1 MNDEK
6 VKDQSVDEEKEVL
19 DLLGPFCQINY
30 GNDKVLPVQELSNKE
45 IIDENE
51 EEEEIEV
58 LDLSDDEDEIVT
70 VVNEVKKDESNSSSQ
85 SVSVSSNEMKQDQ
98 TEIVFQSNDDSNNEE
113 KVSKKKVKKKKNKW
127 KKWVISFAI
136 MDVLAII
143 CLFLTYGPITYF
155 RNLLITTA
163 MTTKSHQYL
172 ARIFYDDDT
181 IQGVLASNYVEET
194 GTNTDST
201 DIVINTVDH
210 GNYDSIYEEQIL
222 KRDEGNDLY
231 KIIPISETSYQGY
244 LVAIYD
250 PSRVDLVLS
259 DYFGS
264 SGQFLNTIAVNYEAS
279 VAMNASGFVDI
290 NERGNGGQ
298 PTGSVIKDG
307 ELLTPKTSGVVG
319 KLIGFNQDHV
329 LMLMNDTPEN
339 AIAQGMV
346 DAVDFGP
353 FLIVNGEAANI
364 SGNGGWG
371 IAPRSVIAQRKD
383 GIVLFL
389 VIDGRQPGYSI
400 GASMADVIKILT
412 RYKAHNAANLD
423 GGATSSLNIEGQIYN
438 RPCAI
443 SATGERPLPNAWIV
457 K

>member
-6 VKDQSVDEEKEVL
+6 EKDQVIDDSVEVL
-19 DLLGPFCQINY
+19 DLLGPFCQIEY
-30 GNDKVLPVQELSNKE
+30 GDDSSLPLQEIGNIE
-45 IIDENE
+45 TVDEDD
-51 EEEEIEV
+51 IEV
-58 LDLSDDEDEIVT
+58 LDLEQKEDTESEISVVEVPVLESLSDESVDFNSESDVSNHEIVP
-70 VVNEVKKDESNSSSQ
+70 
-85 SVSVSSNEMKQDQ
+85 
-98 TEIVFQSNDDSNNEE
+98 
-113 KVSKKKVKKKKNKW
+113 KKNKW
-127 KKWVISFAI
+127 KKWVIGFAV

-143 CLFLTYGPITYF
+143 CLFLTYGPIDYF
-155 RNLLITTA
+155 RNLLVTTA

-181 IQGVLASNYVEET
+181 IQKVLANNYVGEIGE
-194 GTNTDST
+194 NTDSS
-201 DIVINTVDH
+201 DIVMNNEDH
-210 GNYDSIYEEQIL
+210 GNYDSVYEEQIL

-231 KIIPISETSYQGY
+231 KIIPVSGSTYQGY

-264 SGQFLNTIAVNYEAS
+264 SGQFLNTIAINHEAR
-279 VAMNASGFVDI
+279 VAMNASGFIDI

-307 ELLTPKTSGVVG
+307 VLLTPNTSGVAG
-319 KLIGFNQDHV
+319 KLIGFNKDHV
-329 LMLMNDTPEN
+329 LMLMSDTPEN

-353 FLIVNGEAANI
+353 FLIVNGKAADI

-400 GASMADVIKILT
+400 GADMSEVIKLLT

-423 GGATSSLNIEGQIYN
+423 GGATTSLNIEGKIYS

>member
-6 VKDQSVDEEKEVL
+6 EQSYDDLINEL
-19 DLLGPFCQINY
+19 DILGPFSQINY
-30 GNDKVLPVQELSNKE
+30 GNDKVMPIEEISNVE
-45 IIDENE
+45 IIDDDDCV
-51 EEEEIEV
+51 EV
-58 LDLSDDEDEIVT
+58 LELGEDEENVDLSSLED
-70 VVNEVKKDESNSSSQ
+70 KQGCDLSQDSAYSNS
-85 SVSVSSNEMKQDQ
+85 EEK
-98 TEIVFQSNDDSNNEE
+98 DSNNEE
-113 KVSKKKVKKKKNKW
+113 KISKKKVKSKKNKW
-127 KKWVISFAI
+127 KKLVVGFAI
-136 MDVLAII
+136 MDVLAIV

-181 IQGVLASNYVEET
+181 IQKVLASNYVEET
-194 GTNTDST
+194 GKNTDST
-201 DIVINTVDH
+201 DIVINTEDH

-231 KIIPISETSYQGY
+231 KIIPISESTYQGY
-244 LVAIYD
+244 LVAVYD

-259 DYFGS
+259 DYYGS
-264 SGQFLNTIAVNYEAS
+264 SGQFLNTIAVNHEAR

-307 ELLTPKTSGVVG
+307 ELMTPNTSGVVG
-319 KLIGFNQDHV
+319 KLIGFNKDHV
-329 LMLMNDTPEN
+329 LVLMNDTPEN
-339 AIAQGMV
+339 AIAQGID

-371 IAPRSVIAQRKD
+371 IAPRSIIAQRKD

>member
-6 VKDQSVDEEKEVL
+6 EKEQSLEELIDEL
-19 DLLGPFCQINY
+19 DILGPFSQIEY
-30 GNDKVLPVQELSNKE
+30 GNDTIMEYEDVGNVETV
-45 IIDENE
+45 DEDG
-51 EEEEIEV
+51 IEV
-58 LDLSDDEDEIVT
+58 LDLSNDEVIESVSAL
-70 VVNEVKKDESNSSSQ
+70 EEESNEYSSSKESENHVETFNQ
-85 SVSVSSNEMKQDQ
+85 EFVP
-98 TEIVFQSNDDSNNEE
+98 
-113 KVSKKKVKKKKNKW
+113 KKNKF
-127 KKWVISFAI
+127 KKWVIAFGV

-143 CLFLTYGPITYF
+143 CLFLTYGPIDYF
-155 RNLLITTA
+155 RNLLVTTA

-181 IQGVLASNYVEET
+181 IQRVLANNYVGEIGE
-194 GTNTDST
+194 NTDFT
-201 DIVINTVDH
+201 DIVINTEDH
-210 GNYDSIYEEQIL
+210 GNYDSVYEEQIL

-231 KIIPISETSYQGY
+231 KIIPVSGSTYQGY
-244 LVAIYD
+244 LVAVYD

-264 SGQFLNTIAVNYEAS
+264 SGQFLNAIAVNHEAR

-307 ELLTPKTSGVVG
+307 VLLTPNTSGVAG

-353 FLIVNGEAANI
+353 FLIVNGKAADI

-400 GASMADVIKILT
+400 GASMSDVIKLLT

-423 GGATSSLNIEGQIYN
+423 GGATTSLNIEGQIYS